1 VSAEVRLRKMRSED
15 VAAVHALELA
25 IFPTPWSL
33 NSYEFEVS
41 ENQASE
47 PWVAEVRR
55 EDGEA
60 VIAGYVVPWLLLDEV
75 HIANIAVAPLFRR
88 KGLARRML
96 QHVLDR
102 AAEKGAQ
109 RASLEVRAGNAAA
122 QALYASFGFEEVGRR
137 KRYYHDNGEDALL
150 LELDPLPES
159 EVMVKPQ

>member
-1 VSAEVRLRKMRSED
+1 V
-15 VAAVHALELA
+15 
-25 IFPTPWSL
+25 
-33 NSYEFEVS
+33 
-41 ENQASE
+41 
-47 PWVAEVRR
+47 
-55 EDGEA
+55 
-60 VIAGYVVPWLLLDEV
+60 
-75 HIANIAVAPLFRR
+75 
-88 KGLARRML
+88 ARRLL

-122 QALYASFGFEEVGRR
+122 RALYASFGFEEVGRR